1 MTPEEWQIVRF
12 TLGVSTLATALILPP
27 ALLVAWLLARHRW
40 PGQTLVETLVA
51 LPLVLPPVAT
61 GFLLL
66 KAVGR
71 RGPLGRALEGLG
83 LDVVFTWRGVV
94 LAMAVM
100 SFPLLVRGARVA
112 FAEVDPRLEQM
123 ARTLG
128 AGRARVFLTVTLPL
142 AARGILGGTLLA
154 FARAIGEFGAT
165 IVVAGNIPGRTT
177 TLSLA
182 IYQLIQLGRDDGA
195 FRLLVAATVIAFAAV
210 WLHEALLRRTGLR
223 AGS

>member
-40 PGQTLVETLVA
+40 PGQSLVETLVA

-66 KAVGR
+66 RAVGR
-71 RGPLGRALEGLG
+71 RGPLGRALDGLG

-128 AGRARVFLTVTLPL
+128 AGPARVFLTVTLPL

-210 WLHEALLRRTGLR
+210 WLHEALLRQTGLR

>member
-40 PGQTLVETLVA
+40 PGRTLVETLIA
-51 LPLVLPPVAT
+51 LPLVLPPGAT

-66 KAVGR
+66 RAVGR
-71 RGPLGRALEGLG
+71 RGPLGRALDGLG

>member
-40 PGQTLVETLVA
+40 PGRTLVETLVA

-66 KAVGR
+66 RAVGR
-71 RGPLGRALEGLG
+71 RGPLGRALDGLG

-128 AGRARVFLTVTLPL
+128 AGRSRVFLTVTLPL

-210 WLHEALLRRTGLR
+210 WLHEALLRQTGLR

>member
-12 TLGVSTLATALILPP
+12 TLGVSALATALILPP
-27 ALLVAWLLARHRW
+27 GLLLAWLLARRRW
-40 PGQTLVETLVA
+40 PGKSILETLVA

-61 GFLLL
+61 GLLL
-66 KAVGR
+66 LELVGR
-71 RGPLGRALEGLG
+71 RGPLGPLLHGLG

-100 SFPLLVRGARVA
+100 SFPLLVRGARAA
-112 FAEVDPRLEQM
+112 FEEIDPRLEPM

-128 AGRARVFLTVTLPL
+128 ARQPRLFFTVSLPL

-154 FARAIGEFGAT
+154 FARSIGEFGAT
-165 IVVAGNIPGRTT
+165 IVVAGNIPGRTS

-182 IYQLIQLGRDDGA
+182 IYQLIQLGKDGDA
-195 FRLLVAATVIAFAAV
+195 FRLLGVAAAIAFAAV
-210 WLHEALLRRTGLR
+210 WLHELILRRALR
-223 AGS
+223 L

>member
-1 MTPEEWQIVRF
+1 MSPEEWQIVRF

-27 ALLVAWLLARHRW
+27 GLLLAWLLARHRW
-40 PGQTLVETLVA
+40 PGRSLVETLVA

-66 KAVGR
+66 KLAGR
-71 RGPLGRALEGLG
+71 RGPLGRTLDDLG

-100 SFPLLVRGARVA
+100 SLPLLVRGARVA
-112 FAEVDPRLEQM
+112 FEEVDPRLEQM

-128 AGRARVFLTVTLPL
+128 AGPARVFLTVTLPL

-182 IYQLIQLGRDDGA
+182 IYQLIQLGRDDAA
-195 FRLLVAATVIAFAAV
+195 FRLLGAATAIAFAAV

>member
-66 KAVGR
+66 RAVGR
-71 RGPLGRALEGLG
+71 RGPLGRALDGLG

>member
-66 KAVGR
+66 RAVGR
-71 RGPLGRALEGLG
+71 RGPLGRALDGLG

-195 FRLLVAATVIAFAAV
+195 FRLLAAATVIAFAAV
-210 WLHEALLRRTGLR
+210 WLHEALLRRAGLR

>member
-66 KAVGR
+66 RAVGR
-71 RGPLGRALEGLG
+71 RGPLGRALDGLG

-128 AGRARVFLTVTLPL
+128 AGPARVFLTVTLPL

-195 FRLLVAATVIAFAAV
+195 FRLLAAATVIAFAAV
-210 WLHEALLRRTGLR
+210 WLHEALLRRAGLR

>member
-40 PGQTLVETLVA
+40 PGQTLVETLIA

-66 KAVGR
+66 RLVGR
-71 RGPLGRALEGLG
+71 RGPLGRALDGLG

-128 AGRARVFLTVTLPL
+128 AGRSRVFLTVTLPL

-195 FRLLVAATVIAFAAV
+195 FRLLGAATVIAFGAV

>member
-12 TLGVSTLATALILPP
+12 TLGVSMLATALILPP

-51 LPLVLPPVAT
+51 VPLVLPPVAT

-66 KAVGR
+66 RLVGR
-71 RGPLGRALEGLG
+71 RGPLGRALDGLG

-128 AGRARVFLTVTLPL
+128 AGRSRVFLTVTLPL

-195 FRLLVAATVIAFAAV
+195 FRLLGAATAIAFAAV

>member
-66 KAVGR
+66 RAVGR
-71 RGPLGRALEGLG
+71 RGPLGRALDGLG

-100 SFPLLVRGARVA
+100 SFPLLVRGARAA

>member
-66 KAVGR
+66 RLVGR
-71 RGPLGRALEGLG
+71 RGPLGRALDGLG

-128 AGRARVFLTVTLPL
+128 AGRSRVFLTVTLPL

-195 FRLLVAATVIAFAAV
+195 FRLLGAATVIAFAAV

>member
-1 MTPEEWQIVRF
+1 MSPEEWQIVRF
-12 TLGVSTLATALILPP
+12 TLEVSTLATALILPP
-27 ALLVAWLLARHRW
+27 GLLVAWLLARHRW
-40 PGQTLVETLVA
+40 PGRSLVETLVA

-61 GFLLL
+61 GLLL
-66 KAVGR
+66 LRLVGR
-71 RGPLGRALEGLG
+71 RGPLGRLLDRLD

-112 FAEVDPRLEQM
+112 FEEVDPQLERM

-128 AGRARVFLTVTLPL
+128 AGRFRAFLTVTLPL
-142 AARGILGGTLLA
+142 ASRGILGGILLA

-182 IYQLIQLGRDDGA
+182 IYQLIQLGRDDDA
-195 FRLLVAATVIAFAAV
+195 FRLLGMAAAIAFAAV
-210 WLHEALLRRTGLR
+210 WVHEGVLRRTAR
-223 AGS
+223 A

>member
-1 MTPEEWQIVRF
+1 MSPEEWQIVRF

-27 ALLVAWLLARHRW
+27 GLMVAWLLARHRW
-40 PGQTLVETLVA
+40 PGRSLLETFVT

-61 GFLLL
+61 GLLL
-66 KAVGR
+66 LRLVGR
-71 RGPLGRALEGLG
+71 RGPLGRL
-83 LDVVFTWRGVV
+83 LDRFDFNLVFTWRGVV

-112 FAEVDPRLEQM
+112 FEEVDPQLERM

-128 AGRARVFLTVTLPL
+128 AGKAQVFLTVTLPL
-142 AARGILGGTLLA
+142 AARGILGGILLA
-154 FARAIGEFGAT
+154 FARALGEFGAT

-182 IYQLIQLGRDDGA
+182 IYQLIQLGQDDDA
-195 FRLLVAATVIAFAAV
+195 FRLLGAAAAIAFAAV
-210 WLHEALLRRTGLR
+210 WLHEGILRRAAFRG
-223 AGS
+223 GP

>member
-66 KAVGR
+66 RAVGR
-71 RGPLGRALEGLG
+71 RGPLGRALDGLG

-128 AGRARVFLTVTLPL
+128 AGPARVFLTVTLPL

-195 FRLLVAATVIAFAAV
+195 FRLLAAATVIAFAAV
-210 WLHEALLRRTGLR
+210 WLHEGLLRRTGLR

>member
-1 MTPEEWQIVRF
+1 MNPEEWQIVRF

-71 RGPLGRALEGLG
+71 RGPLGRALDGLG

-128 AGRARVFLTVTLPL
+128 AGSARVFLTVTLPL

-195 FRLLVAATVIAFAAV
+195 FRLLGAATVIAFAAV

>member
-27 ALLVAWLLARHRW
+27 ALLLAWLLARHRW
-40 PGQTLVETLVA
+40 PGRTLVETLVA

-66 KAVGR
+66 RAVGR
-71 RGPLGRALEGLG
+71 RGPLGRALDGLG